1 MQMADDLK
9 KLLDIL
15 PTEIRSSLE
24 QHLQRDNLVEV
35 VMDLG
40 RRPEARFPD
49 KAEYLSQTPIT
60 QQQLDDCIQR
70 VGTFGGDNRAGIE

>member
-24 QHLQRDNLVEV
+24 QHLQRDNLACS
-35 VMDLG
+35 G
-40 RRPEARFPD
+40 RSPA
-49 KAEYLSQTPIT
+49 L
-60 QQQLDDCIQR
+60 
-70 VGTFGGDNRAGIE
+70 